1 MSITTLDIHELIREL
16 EKVESRIKKVQED
29 SLVPTDAERRLNV
42 RKQII
47 LREFKRREVS
57 CQ

>member
-16 EKVESRIKKVQED
+16 EKVDSRIKKVQED